1 MVEDGGGRPGGRQ
14 SHFYV
19 SWGSLGEG
27 RALWVDSV
35 LLRPPPKKNGKAS
48 HLIFLFFLVNHDSD
62 VKNKKKKKTARG
74 NRKFAFLA
82 SRLPKLLLMTN
93 THKLRNAEQELK
105 VYSRE
110 TPRDAEDAEETFIQ
124 TSETKKKKKM
134 MIQDVFFSFSSSLNV
149 DLCKRFFSQMNVM
162 KRDTRLKVD
171 L

>member
-1 MVEDGGGRPGGRQ
+1 M
-14 SHFYV
+14 

-35 LLRPPPKKNGKAS
+35 LLRPPPKKKGKAS
-48 HLIFLFFLVNHDSD
+48 HLIFFFFFLVNHDSD
-62 VKNKKKKKTARG
+62 VKKKKKKAARG

-82 SRLPKLLLMTN
+82 SHLPKLLLMTN

-134 MIQDVFFSFSSSLNV
+134 MIQDVFF
-149 DLCKRFFSQMNVM
+149 FFFFVPQ
-162 KRDTRLKVD
+162 R
-171 L
+171 